1 MNIPFNERVV
11 RFFIWGVLSFIGIL
25 FIYAILVAKGAQTKG
40 GGVHFGA
47 IFICMSMVWLLL
59 PAIIAELLQK
69 LNSWIMIIGNTALV
83 LLTTLLL
90 YAMACAERGYGG
102 LFLMFFVMWFAVLSP
117 IVLVNSWIVRMHYVS
132 CCKEQQNK
140 NSNEQMITKE
150 QSFRQP
156 ENNIS
161 S

>member
-1 MNIPFNERVV
+1 MNVPFNERVV
-11 RFFIWGVLSFIGIL
+11 RFLIWGVLSFIGIL
-25 FIYAILVAKGAQTKG
+25 FIYAILVAKGAHTKG

-47 IFICMSMVWLLL
+47 IFIYMSMVWLLL

-69 LNSWIMIIGNTALV
+69 LNSWQMIIGNTALV

-90 YAMACAERGYGG
+90 YAMARAERGYGG

-132 CCKEQQNK
+132 CRKEQQNE
-140 NSNEQMITKE
+140 NSKKTNDNRRTTFQAA
-150 QSFRQP
+150 
-156 ENNIS
+156 
-161 S
+161 